1 MVASFNRFNNASA
14 GDGTSMFL
22 GQLGEAIPFIDIS
35 LNGGAL
41 GAFTTIEPHVMR
53 NALLWT
59 HEKYNISI
67 VITENGYGDMLG
79 LGVHDNQRGAY
90 HSAFLRTLVS
100 TVNQYNVSVLAYSA
114 WSLIDSFEFKGG
126 YSRPF
131 GLIHIDYASGTLDR
145 SHKDSSS
152 FWIKMRETNS
162 VPFVEPDKATT
173 LSPPTTA
180 LRTSTKAPSTA
191 APSSSTC
198 TSSSMTVILLGVL
211 GLMRALSRSPM

>member
-126 YSRPF
+126 YS
-131 GLIHIDYASGTLDR
+131 
-145 SHKDSSS
+145 
-152 FWIKMRETNS
+152 
-162 VPFVEPDKATT
+162 
-173 LSPPTTA
+173 
-180 LRTSTKAPSTA
+180 
-191 APSSSTC
+191 SST
-198 TSSSMTVILLGVL
+198 M
-211 GLMRALSRSPM
+211 